1 MPAVV
6 LEAQPDYRDLIS
18 AICRRVGLEPECVT
32 DAAVVLHRAAAAD
45 CHLVVAD
52 AELLGGTTGVA
63 AVRSRSSVPLVVLD
77 GMVASAERFLE
88 AGADYH
94 VAKPFAPS
102 LLRSVVQAV
111 LRRAGTVVPLPRDR
125 LALGGAVFEPG
136 RRRLT
141 ADTSRLTLAARE
153 ADLLEFLALNAGRV
167 VSRSQIIEGAWG
179 GEAEAT
185 DGAVVSAVYRLRRK
199 LEAADASV
207 SIATEPGLGYR
218 LCVDG
223 AVVPRSRT
231 HVHDHDVEG
240 ELSRRLC

>member
-6 LEAQPDYRDLIS
+6 LEAQPDYRDLVS
-18 AICRRVGLEPECVT
+18 AICRRVGLEPDCVP
-32 DAAVVLHRAAAAD
+32 DAAVVLHRATAAD
-45 CHLVVAD
+45 CHLVIAD
-52 AELLGGTTGVA
+52 AELIGGTSGIA
-63 AVRSRSSVPLVVLD
+63 AVRSRSEVPLIVLD
-77 GMVASAERFLE
+77 GPGSPERFLE

-94 VAKPFAPS
+94 VPKPFAPS

-111 LRRAGTVVPLPRDR
+111 LRRAGTVVPLSRER
-125 LALGGAVFEPG
+125 LDLGHALFEPG
-136 RRRLT
+136 RRRLS
-141 ADTSRLTLAARE
+141 ADSTRLTLPARE

-185 DGAVVSAVYRLRRK
+185 DGSVVSAVYRLRRK
-199 LEAADASV
+199 LEAVDAAV

-223 AVVPRSRT
+223 EVVPRRRADT
-231 HVHDHDVEG
+231 RQGVE
-240 ELSRRLC
+240 RRVRS

>member
-1 MPAVV
+1 LPAVV
-6 LEAQPDYRDLIS
+6 LEAQPDYRELVS
-18 AICRRVGLEPECVT
+18 AICRRVGLQPESVP
-32 DAAVVLHRAAAAD
+32 DAAAVLHRAIAPD
-45 CHLVVAD
+45 CHLVIAD
-52 AELLGGTTGVA
+52 AELLGGTTGIA
-63 AVRSRSSVPLVVLD
+63 AVRSRSQVPLVILD
-77 GMVASAERFLE
+77 GPGSPERFLE

-111 LRRAGTVVPLPRDR
+111 LRRAGTIVPVPRER
-125 LALGGAVFEPG
+125 LAIGHAVFEPG
-136 RRRLT
+136 RRRLS
-141 ADTSRLTLAARE
+141 ADHSRLTLPARE

-199 LEAADASV
+199 LEAVEATV
-207 SIATEPGLGYR
+207 RIATEPGLGYR

-223 AVVPRSRT
+223 EVVPRTRSHLHR
-231 HVHDHDVEG
+231 DAG
-240 ELSRRLC
+240 ELSRPLS

>member
-6 LEAQPDYRDLIS
+6 LEPQPDYRELVC
-18 AICRRVGLEPECVT
+18 AICRRLGLEPE
-32 DAAVVLHRAAAAD
+32 VVPDAAAATRRATAPET
-45 CHLVVAD
+45 HLLIAD
-52 AELLGGTTGVA
+52 ADLLGGTAGVA
-63 AVRSRSSVPLVVLD
+63 AVRARSQVPLVVLA
-77 GMVASAERFLE
+77 GPGSPERFLE

-111 LRRAGTVVPLPRDR
+111 LRRSATVTPLHRER
-125 LALGGAVFEPG
+125 LVMGQAVFEPG
-136 RRRLT
+136 RRRIS
-141 ADTSRLTLAARE
+141 ADHSRLTLPARE

-199 LEAADASV
+199 LEAVDAAV
-207 SIATEPGLGYR
+207 RIATEPGLGYR

-223 AVVPRSRT
+223 EVVPRTRS
-231 HVHDHDVEG
+231 HVHAGDRTRVP
-240 ELSRRLC
+240 S

>member
-6 LEAQPDYRDLIS
+6 LEPQPDYRDLVS
-18 AICRRVGLEPECVT
+18 AICRRVGLEPECVR
-32 DAAVVLHRAAAAD
+32 DAAAVLHRAAAPD
-45 CHLVVAD
+45 CHLVIAD

-63 AVRSRSSVPLVVLD
+63 AVRSRSQVPLVVLA
-77 GMVASAERFLE
+77 GPGSPERFLE

-102 LLRSVVQAV
+102 LLRSVMQAV
-111 LRRAGTVVPLPRDR
+111 LRRARTVVPLQREQLPI
-125 LALGGAVFEPG
+125 GHAVFEPG
-136 RRRLT
+136 RRRLS
-141 ADTSRLTLAARE
+141 DEHSRLTLPARE

-199 LEAADASV
+199 LEAVDAAV
-207 SIATEPGLGYR
+207 RIATEPGLGYR
-218 LCVDG
+218 LLVDG
-223 AVVPRSRT
+223 QVVPRARGAAQIEERPRVPS
-231 HVHDHDVEG
+231 
-240 ELSRRLC
+240 

>member
-1 MPAVV
+1 MPAIV
-6 LEAQPDYRDLIS
+6 LEAQPDYRELVS
-18 AICRRVGLEPECVT
+18 AICRRVGLEPECVP
-32 DAAVVLHRAAAAD
+32 DAAVLLHRAGSPD
-45 CHLVVAD
+45 CHLVIAD

-63 AVRSRSSVPLVVLD
+63 AVRSRSQVPLVILD
-77 GMVASAERFLE
+77 GPGSPERFLE

-94 VAKPFAPS
+94 VPKPFAPS

-111 LRRAGTVVPLPRDR
+111 LRRAATVVPLQRQH
-125 LALGGAVFEPG
+125 LAIGHAVFEPG
-136 RRRLT
+136 RRRLS
-141 ADTSRLTLAARE
+141 ADHSRLTLPARE

-167 VSRSQIIEGAWG
+167 VSRTQIIDGAWG

-199 LEAADASV
+199 LESVDAAV

-223 AVVPRSRT
+223 EVVPRSRSHSHT
-231 HVHDHDVEG
+231 GDRARAT
-240 ELSRRLC
+240 S

>member
-6 LEAQPDYRDLIS
+6 LEPQPDYRDLVS
-18 AICRRVGLEPECVT
+18 AICRRVGLEPECVR
-32 DAAVVLHRAAAAD
+32 DAAAVLHRAAAPD
-45 CHLVVAD
+45 CHLVIAD

-63 AVRSRSSVPLVVLD
+63 AVRSRSQVPLVVLA
-77 GMVASAERFLE
+77 GPGSPERFLE

-102 LLRSVVQAV
+102 LLRSVMQAV
-111 LRRAGTVVPLPRDR
+111 LRRARTVVPLQREQLPI
-125 LALGGAVFEPG
+125 GHAVFEPG
-136 RRRLT
+136 RRRLS
-141 ADTSRLTLAARE
+141 DEHSRLTLPARE

-199 LEAADASV
+199 LEAVDAAV
-207 SIATEPGLGYR
+207 RIATEPGLGYR
-218 LCVDG
+218 LLVDG
-223 AVVPRSRT
+223 QVVPRARGAQIEERPRVPS
-231 HVHDHDVEG
+231 
-240 ELSRRLC
+240 